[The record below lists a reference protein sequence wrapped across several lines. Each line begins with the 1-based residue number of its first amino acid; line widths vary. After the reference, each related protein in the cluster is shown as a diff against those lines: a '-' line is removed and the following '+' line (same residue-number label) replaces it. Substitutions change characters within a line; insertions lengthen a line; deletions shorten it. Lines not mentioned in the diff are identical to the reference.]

1 MLSSDT
7 EAALIAVTKAV
18 QSVHV
23 FADAT
28 TAKKEKIMALIAQ
41 NNGLECLNTTAW
53 YQSYSSVP

>member
-7 EAALIAVTKAV
+7 EAALIAVTKAA

-28 TAKKEKIMALIAQ
+28 IAKKEKISALIAQ
-41 NNGLECLNTTAW
+41 
-53 YQSYSSVP
+53 

>member
-23 FADAT
+23 FADT
-28 TAKKEKIMALIAQ
+28 MTAKKEKIKALIVQ
-41 NNGLECLNTTAW
+41 
-53 YQSYSSVP
+53 